1 MNKSGTFSLIL
12 LAGLCAVFVTVPAT
26 GADDRQALVRPPGA
40 AGAQPVSAMD
50 ILDRIERFRTLSADS
65 TGLLLAG
72 LESAD
77 DPLACL
83 ETGLLLIYG
92 PAQHR
97 DLRQGSSK
105 LTPLLGSVGS
115 ELTPDAHRVLRLV
128 VEHAGQVLAL
138 DSHLKVQADALE
150 QMKENYRVLQE
161 KLHAL
166 RQIDGTLESERES
179 QNSGDHNRSQH
190 R

>member
-1 MNKSGTFSLIL
+1 MNKPGTLPLIL
-12 LAGLCAVFVTVPAT
+12 LAGLCAVFVPDPAV
-26 GADDRQALVRPPGA
+26 GSDDRQNSAQPA
-40 AGAQPVSAMD
+40 DAFGAQPVSAMD

-65 TGLLLAG
+65 AQLLLAG

-92 PAQHR
+92 PAPHR
-97 DLRQGSSK
+97 DLRLGTSK

-115 ELTPDAHRVLRLV
+115 ELTPDAHRLLKLV

-138 DSHLKVQADALE
+138 DSHLQVQAEALE
-150 QMKENYRVLQE
+150 ELNENHRELQE

-179 QNSGDHNRSQH
+179 QNSADDNRSRH